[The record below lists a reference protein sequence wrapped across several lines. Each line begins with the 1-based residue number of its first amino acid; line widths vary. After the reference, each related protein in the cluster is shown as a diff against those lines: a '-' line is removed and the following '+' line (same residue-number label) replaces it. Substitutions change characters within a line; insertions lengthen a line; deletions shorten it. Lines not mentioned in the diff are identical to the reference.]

1 MATIKILDGGLGTS
15 LEDKYGV
22 KFDHSRPLW
31 SSDLLVSDPSTLL
44 SCQRD
49 FAAAGADVVL
59 TATYQVSLEGFA
71 GTPTPDFPTGI
82 PADAVPPFLKTA
94 VDVAE
99 QAAAGA
105 ALALSCGPYG
115 ACMVPGQEY
124 TGRYDGAHDGEAALA
139 AWHLERLRLYDESF
153 LVSPPGP
160 RRRLQYVA
168 FETLPRLDEI
178 RAVRK
183 AFAAVNGGAFPDR
196 FWIACVFPG
205 DDEKL
210 PDGSTVE
217 QAVEAM
223 LEPLEE
229 GERSR
234 PWGIGINC
242 TKLHKIEGLVRRFE
256 DAVTG
261 LMRRG
266 VVKEAPALVLYPDGT
281 NGEVYN
287 TTTKT
292 WEAPAGLE
300 NDGVP
305 KVPWEVRLAEIVQ
318 RQKDKAVF
326 TSFLVGGCCK
336 ANHENIKALR
346 SNLMLS

>member
-49 FAAAGADVVL
+49 FATAGADVVL

-71 GTPTPDFPTGI
+71 GTSTLEFPSGI
-82 PADAVPPFLKTA
+82 PSGAVPRFLETA

-99 QAAAGA
+99 RAAGGAA

-124 TGRYDGAHDGEAALA
+124 SGRYDGAHDGEAALA

-153 LVSPPGP
+153 LVSASGP
-160 RRRLQYVA
+160 RLQYVA

-183 AFAAVNGGAFPDR
+183 AFAAVDGGAFPGR

-223 LEPLEE
+223 LGPLDE
-229 GERSR
+229 GGQ

-242 TKLHKIEGLVRRFE
+242 TKLHKIQGLVKRFE

-261 LMRRG
+261 LVQRG

-292 WEAPAGLE
+292 WEAPVGFE
-300 NDGVP
+300 NDEVP
-305 KVPWEVRLAEIVQ
+305 KIPWESSLAEVVQ
-318 RQKDKAVF
+318 RSKERAVF

-346 SNLMLS
+346 SSLM

>member
-1 MATIKILDGGLGTS
+1 MTTKILDGGLGTS

-22 KFDHSRPLW
+22 RFDHSRPLW

-71 GTPTPDFPTGI
+71 GTRMPDFPTGI
-82 PADAVPPFLKTA
+82 PASAVPPFLKTA
-94 VDVAE
+94 
-99 QAAAGA
+99 
-105 ALALSCGPYG
+105 
-115 ACMVPGQEY
+115 
-124 TGRYDGAHDGEAALA
+124 
-139 AWHLERLRLYDESF
+139 RLRLYDGSS
-153 LVSPPGP
+153 LLSPSPAGP

-183 AFAAVNGGAFPDR
+183 AFGAAAGGAFPDR

-205 DDEKL
+205 DDERL

-223 LEPLEE
+223 LGSFGEDVAALD
-229 GERSR
+229 ERSR

-242 TKLHKIEGLVRRFE
+242 TKLHKLEGLIRRFE
-256 DAVTG
+256 DAVSG
-261 LMRRG
+261 LIRRG
-266 VVKEAPALVLYPDGT
+266 VIHEAPTFVLYPDGT

-287 TTTKT
+287 TTTMT
-292 WEAPAGLE
+292 WELPAGSG
-300 NDGVP
+300 NDVVA
-305 KVPWEVRLAEIVQ
+305 KVPWEVKLAEIVQ
-318 RQKDKAVF
+318 RANDRGVF
-326 TSFLVGGCCK
+326 NSFLVGGCCK
-336 ANHENIKALR
+336 ANHENIKGLR
-346 SNLMLS
+346 DRLVSE

>member
-1 MATIKILDGGLGTS
+1 MPTKILDGGLGTS

-22 KFDHSRPLW
+22 RFDHSRPLW

-59 TATYQVSLEGFA
+59 TATYQVSLQGFA
-71 GTPTPDFPTGI
+71 GTRTPGFPTGI
-82 PADAVPPFLKTA
+82 PASAVPPFLKTA

-99 QAAAGA
+99 QAAAGTGA

-124 TGRYDGAHDGEAALA
+124 SGRYDDAHDGEAALA
-139 AWHLERLRLYDESF
+139 AWHLERLRLYVYDESC
-153 LVSPPGP
+153 LLSPSPAGP

-178 RAVRK
+178 KAVRR
-183 AFAAVNGGAFPDR
+183 AFAAAAQPGTALPGGAFPDR

-210 PDGSTVE
+210 PDGGTVE

-223 LEPLEE
+223 LGSLGEDVAASD
-229 GERSR
+229 ERSR
-234 PWGIGINC
+234 PWGVGINC
-242 TKLHKIEGLVRRFE
+242 TKLHKLEGLIRRFE
-256 DAVTG
+256 DAVAG
-261 LMRRG
+261 LVRRG
-266 VVKEAPALVLYPDGT
+266 VVPEAPALVLYPDGT
-281 NGEVYN
+281 DGEVYN
-287 TTTKT
+287 TTAMT
-292 WEAPAGLE
+292 WEVPAGSE

-305 KVPWEVRLAEIVQ
+305 KVS
-318 RQKDKAVF
+318 VF
-326 TSFLVGGCCK
+326 PSCSRTPC
-336 ANHENIKALR
+336 
-346 SNLMLS
+346 